1 MAAGCLLA
9 LLLFSLRPPM
19 TWWRESPPSVTDER
33 RERETSEAPKYL
45 NARTW
50 PVGDA
55 VRLAPSLFLL
65 SVP

>member
-19 TWWRESPPSVTDER
+19 TWRESPPSVTDER